1 MRKKFTLTLFT
12 AILGTL
18 AFALPS
24 PAQRGF
30 LSGRGTA
37 MQGRPHMPSRGFS
50 HGGYLTG
57 PRGHGNYHRSGY
69 YGYAGYPYL
78 YPGYYYSDSYS
89 EPVRSEEPP
98 LRTVVI
104 EKSQPRVETPLPP
117 PPESLVLELQ
127 GNHWVRITD
136 SGRTMVNSRV
146 APNGSTKATSTRT
159 MAAQQNSAM
168 EPARELPPAVLV
180 FRDGHKEEITRY
192 TIIGG
197 TIYTSS
203 DYWNNGSWTRK
214 VPIAELNVPATLELN
229 RERGA
234 NFNLPSSPSVV
245 VIRP

>member
-1 MRKKFTLTLFT
+1 MGKRLVLTLFT
-12 AILGTL
+12 AIFGTL
-18 AFALPS
+18 IFALPS

-30 LSGRGTA
+30 LSGRGA
-37 MQGRPHMPSRGFS
+37 MMQGRPHMPSRGFS

-57 PRGHGNYHRSGY
+57 QRGHGNYRRSGY
-69 YGYAGYPYL
+69 PGYPYL
-78 YPGYYYSDSYS
+78 YPGYYFSDSYS
-89 EPVRSEEPP
+89 EPAPLEEPP
-98 LRTVVI
+98 PRTVVI
-104 EKSQPRVETPLPP
+104 EKSQPRVETPPPP

-136 SGRTMVNSRV
+136 SGQTIVNSPV
-146 APNGSTKATSTRT
+146 APKGSTEATSLRT

-203 DYWNNGSWTRK
+203 DYWNNGSWTKK
-214 VPIAELNVPATLELN
+214 VPIAELDVPATLELN

-234 NFNLPSSPSVV
+234 NFTLPTSPSVV

>member
-1 MRKKFTLTLFT
+1 MGKRLILTLLT
-12 AILGTL
+12 AILSAL
-18 AFALPS
+18 VFALPS
-24 PAQRGF
+24 FAQRGF
-30 LSGRGTA
+30 LSGRGA
-37 MQGRPHMPSRGFS
+37 MMQGRPHIPSRGFS

-57 PRGHGNYHRSGY
+57 QKGHGGYHRSGY
-69 YGYAGYPYL
+69 PGYPYL
-78 YPGYYYSDSYS
+78 YPGYFYSDSYS
-89 EPVRSEEPP
+89 EPAPSEEPP
-98 LRTVVI
+98 PRTVVI
-104 EKSQPRVETPLPP
+104 EKSLPRVETPAPP

-136 SGRTMVNSRV
+136 SGQTMVKSP
-146 APNGSTKATSTRT
+146 ATPQGSTEGASTRT

-168 EPARELPPAVLV
+168 EPTPEIPPAVLV

-203 DYWNNGSWTRK
+203 DYWNNGSWTKK
-214 VPIAELNVPATLELN
+214 VPIAELDVPATLELN

-234 NFNLPSSPSVV
+234 NFTLPTSPGVV

>member
-1 MRKKFTLTLFT
+1 MGKSLILTIVTSIIATL
-12 AILGTL
+12 I
-18 AFALPS
+18 FALPS

-30 LSGRGTA
+30 LSGGGA
-37 MQGRPHMPSRGFS
+37 VMQGRPHMPSRGFS

-69 YGYAGYPYL
+69 SGYPGYPYL

-89 EPVRSEEPP
+89 EPAPSEEPP
-98 LRTVVI
+98 QRTVII
-104 EKSQPRVETPLPP
+104 EKSQPRVETPPPP

-127 GNHWVRITD
+127 GNHWVRITG
-136 SGRTMVNSRV
+136 SGQTMVDSPA
-146 APNGSTKATSTRT
+146 APQGSTKGASTRT

-168 EPARELPPAVLV
+168 QPARELPPAVLV